1 MRNIR
6 RTMLATLAIT
16 VLAALTAQFAAA
28 STLRVGICAVGED
41 DKEHI
46 SGHYSTIQAAV
57 NAAAP
62 GSKVLVCPGTYP
74 EQVEITKPL
83 TLKGVSSGN
92 SGAAVVVPPPG
103 GLIVPLGG
111 FTVSAPQIFAHD
123 VAGQVNVSNITVDA
137 ANNKI
142 TNCSSPSFIIGV
154 YLLNAAGTIE
164 NVVARNQNTLGT
176 SSCFN
181 GVGIRTYGHAIPSEV
196 TVRDNTVSAFDSM
209 GILAQGT
216 VETATIHDNSF
227 TGDPGS
233 VGIMIFGGVI
243 TTVSDNSATG
253 GTSGGAGINVNGVQ
267 YAVVTN
273 NHLSGNDYGI
283 QVFAQQG
290 EPNSDNNTIT
300 KNEIASS
307 AVDGIDVC
315 GDYNRIAGNTIS
327 GSTQSGVNLVTGPN
341 FYGLPCTSNDNT
353 VNDNAINGACAGV
366 LVDPAASGNV
376 IGDDNKMFNAVNLQL
391 TGPTCAAS
399 PSPAARS
406 SRTAR
411 AQPMSHR
418 LAVQ

>member
-6 RTMLATLAIT
+6 RTVLATLAIT
-16 VLAALTAQFAAA
+16 VLAALTGQFAAA
-28 STLRVGICAVGED
+28 STLQVGTCPVGD
-41 DKEHI
+41 NDK
-46 SGHYSTIQAAV
+46 GHVSAYFSTIQAAV

-103 GLIVPLGG
+103 GLIVPLDGI
-111 FTVSAPQIFAHD
+111 TASAPQVFAHD
-123 VAGQVNVSNITVDA
+123 IAGEVNVSNIAVDA
-137 ANNKI
+137 ANNQI
-142 TNCSSPSFIIGV
+142 TNCSSPSLIIGV
-154 YLLNAAGTIE
+154 YLLNVSGTIE
-164 NVVARNQNTLGT
+164 NVVARNQNTVGT

-181 GVGIRTYGHAIPSEV
+181 GVGIRVYGHAIPSDV
-196 TVRDNTVSAFDSM
+196 TVRDNTVSAYDSA
-209 GILAQGT
+209 GILAQGM
-216 VETATIHDNSF
+216 VGTAMIHDNSF

-233 VGIMIFGGVI
+233 TGIELFDGVT
-243 TTVSDNSATG
+243 TTVADNSATG
-253 GTSGGAGINVNGVQ
+253 GTNGGAGIGLSGVQ
-267 YAVVTN
+267 YAVVTS

-283 QVFAQQG
+283 QVFTIQG
-290 EPNSDNNTIT
+290 LPNSDNNTIT

-327 GSTQSGVNLVTGPN
+327 GSTQSGVNLVTGTN

-353 VNDNAINGACAGV
+353 VNDNVINGACAGV

-376 IGDDNKMFNAVNLQL
+376 VGNDNTMFNAVNLQL
-391 TGPTCAAS
+391 TGTTCAVS
-399 PSPAARS
+399 HNVAARNL
-406 SRTAR
+406 RTPR
-411 AQPMSHR
+411 ALPVSHR
-418 LAVQ
+418 LAVR